1 MFLDFKQLSASEK
14 QSWLNSAI
22 GPRPICFASTM
33 DANGQVNLA
42 PFSYFNLFSSNPPI
56 VIFSPL
62 KSAADKPLKHSLQN
76 VIEHPECV
84 INIVDYSMVAQMS
97 LSSCAYP
104 KGVDEFTKVGFTKA
118 AATMVQPP
126 LVKEAKI
133 QLECKVVEIKS
144 LGEGP
149 GAGQLVIAEVLCM
162 HVAESVLGND
172 KKINPAQL
180 NLVARLGGD
189 WYCKVDAS
197 NLFEINKPNAQLGMG
212 IDQLP
217 EGIRNSP
224 ILTGN
229 HLGLLANYHE
239 VPAVDPAFND
249 ERLKNIIQYY
259 GISPT
264 EMERELHQYAA
275 ELLNDNRIETAWQ
288 ILISL
293 ENA

>member
-1 MFLDFKQLSASEK
+1 M
-14 QSWLNSAI
+14 I
-22 GPRPICFASTM
+22 
-33 DANGQVNLA
+33 
-42 PFSYFNLFSSNPPI
+42 
-56 VIFSPL
+56 
-62 KSAADKPLKHSLQN
+62 
-76 VIEHPECV
+76 
-84 INIVDYSMVAQMS
+84 
-97 LSSCAYP
+97 
-104 KGVDEFTKVGFTKA
+104 
-118 AATMVQPP
+118 
-126 LVKEAKI
+126 
-133 QLECKVVEIKS
+133 EIKS
-144 LGEGP
+144 LGDGP

-172 KKINPAQL
+172 KTINPAQL

-197 NLFEINKPNAQLGMG
+197 NLFEINKPNKQLGMG

-217 EGIRNSP
+217 EGIRNSQ

-239 VPAVDPAFND
+239 LPAVDPGFND

-264 EMERELHQYAA
+264 EMERELHLYAA

-293 ENA
+293 ENV

>member
-22 GPRPICFASTM
+22 GPRPICFASTI

-197 NLFEINKPNAQLGMG
+197 NLFEINKPNTQLGMG

>member
-1 MFLDFKQLSASEK
+1 MFLDFKHLSASEK
-14 QSWLNSAI
+14 QFWLNSAI
-22 GPRPICFASTM
+22 GPRPICFASTI

-197 NLFEINKPNAQLGMG
+197 NLFEINKPNTQLGMG

>member
-197 NLFEINKPNAQLGMG
+197 NLFEINKPNTQLGMG